1 MHASKWEV
9 NRMRPRRE
17 ERMVTIALPGG
28 SGAAEEPSRG
38 VEAPDRLAE
47 AGSLEGIFIAGAA
60 GSNRGAV
67 VAPPHPLYGG
77 SIESPVLNE
86 IAYACTRAGIAS
98 LRFNWR
104 GVGASTGVASGDASD
119 ADADYRAALAQ
130 MGETVDGPIVACG
143 YSFGAAAAVRVALA
157 ERRIDRL
164 VLVAPPPAALPPG
177 AFARLARPALVLVG
191 ERDFLAEPDR
201 LGELAESASG
211 VQLEVIP
218 LADHFFAAGLAD
230 LSRLAAVW
238 LDA

>member
-1 MHASKWEV
+1 
-9 NRMRPRRE
+9 MRSRQE

-28 SGAAEEPSRG
+28 GEAAERS
-38 VEAPDRLAE
+38 DRSPNQADGFAE
-47 AGSLEGIFIAGAA
+47 GGSLEGIFVAGAA
-60 GSNRGAV
+60 GSDRGAT

-86 IAYACTRAGIAS
+86 IAYACTKTGIAS

-104 GVGASTGVASGDASD
+104 GVGASTGVLSGDTAD
-119 ADADYRAALAQ
+119 ADADYRAALTH

-143 YSFGAAAAVRVALA
+143 YSFGAGAAVRVACDD
-157 ERRIDRL
+157 RRIDRL

-177 AFARLARPALVLVG
+177 AFEKLARPALVLVG
-191 ERDFLAEPDR
+191 ECDSLVEPDQLR
-201 LGELAESASG
+201 ELAESAG
-211 VQLEVIP
+211 AVQLEVIP